1 MEINEIGER
10 CVAIGV
16 HSQEAVKVPRGI
28 HEEVLEPLLQAVGE
42 GVAPDFLTDP
52 DQKCSLSHVLQEIFC
67 ILSANDSWF
76 KKEKKKEK
84 EKSAGSSCPSA
95 CLKGR
100 EVALG
105 LASSC
110 LEPLRGHPGPE

>member
-28 HEEVLEPLLQAVGE
+28 HEKVLEPLLQAIGE

-52 DQKCSLSHVLQEIFC
+52 DQKCSLSHLLKEIFC
-67 ILSANDSWF
+67 IFSANDSWF
-76 KKEKKKEK
+76 KKKKSQQVLPAPQPVSKAER
-84 EKSAGSSCPSA
+84 SCRGCPA
-95 CLKGR
+95 
-100 EVALG
+100 
-105 LASSC
+105 LAS
-110 LEPLRGHPGPE
+110 GH